1 MTRRAITLVIVVC
14 VAACTKAAIN
24 TPASA
29 TRQSRTPSSKI
40 TDTTST
46 PGSARTLT
54 PLASGTSL
62 PTYRSNMIS
71 TGQWIAI
78 HSMLPDGAILY
89 SSKKIVPYYGNV
101 AAIGM
106 TRNAANYPQVK
117 AWMEWY
123 IRHLNATD
131 VWGLGNSMYD
141 YAVSRG
147 VETPLNTAD
156 STDSYPATFLTLA
169 WEFYRTADPGAQSYV
184 SSILRELDLIG
195 QQLVKTQQDD
205 GLTWAKPNRHIKY
218 LMDNCQVYRGLSD
231 LASLFQAVGDRKRAS
246 YYTNRAQRAYQ
257 GIMSMWLGDAFA
269 VSKSASGKLPAPN
282 WSTWYPDATSQLF
295 PIVEG
300 VLPPSGS
307 KAQRLYASFNAAWP
321 DWANLSNGGNRFPW
335 VLVGNAAALMGD
347 LQRANTYIINIQN
360 RYVTKGYPWP
370 WYSMEAGRFMWL
382 NAFMAAEHLPLPP
395 RSSLRFHVLV
405 FDGHRRRIPCLEQLF
420 GHVMGAHV

>member
-1 MTRRAITLVIVVC
+1 MVVW
-14 VAACTKAAIN
+14 VATCTIAAIN
-24 TPASA
+24 NPALAIKQNQTPTSNTTNTASA
-29 TRQSRTPSSKI
+29 TER
-40 TDTTST
+40 
-46 PGSARTLT
+46 GRTLT
-54 PLASGTSL
+54 PPSSSTSL
-62 PTYRSNMIS
+62 TTYSHNVTS
-71 TGQWIAI
+71 TGQWIAT

-123 IRHLNATD
+123 IRHLNTTD
-131 VWGLGNSMYD
+131 IWGLGNSMYD
-141 YAVSRG
+141 YEVSHG

-156 STDSYPATFLTLA
+156 STDSYPATFMTLA

-184 SSILRELDLIG
+184 KSILRELDLVG

-218 LMDNCQVYRGLSD
+218 LMDNCQVYRGLRD
-231 LASLFQAVGDRKRAS
+231 LASLFQAVGDGKRAS
-246 YYTNRAQRAYQ
+246 YYTNRAERAYQ

-295 PIVEG
+295 PVVEG
-300 VLPPSGS
+300 VLPPSDA
-307 KAQRLYASFNAAWP
+307 KARRLYASFNAAWP
-321 DWANLSNGGNRFPW
+321 DWVNLSNGGNRFPW

-347 LQRANTYIINIQN
+347 LQRADTYISNIQN
-360 RYVTKGYPWP
+360 RYVIKGYPWP
-370 WYSMEAGRFMWL
+370 WYSMEAGRFMRL
-382 NAFMAAEHLPLPP
+382 NAFMAGEH
-395 RSSLRFHVLV
+395 F
-405 FDGHRRRIPCLEQLF
+405 
-420 GHVMGAHV
+420 